1 VGVFDPLKHYYAAEV
16 NAACHHLSGLSVN
29 ISKPDF
35 IALYDKAKMLKL
47 AAENMV
53 NV

>member
-1 VGVFDPLKHYYAAEV
+1 VGVFNPLKHYYAAEV
-16 NAACHHLSGLSVN
+16 NAACCHLSELSVN

-35 IALYDKAKMLKL
+35 IALYDKVKMLEL

-53 NV
+53 NA